1 MHNMAD
7 KLSWKTR
14 GLGLISA
21 VGIRAWMSTHRYRTF
36 FYDPSNDPRLGTAQ
50 PRIYLFWHEYILVPL
65 HLRGHCDIVMLL
77 SRHQDAEVLAEVAR
91 HLGFGSVRGSS
102 TRGGSTAIL
111 ELNRHGKGSHLAI
124 TPDGPQGPRRQMA
137 SGAIYLA
144 SISGMPIVPMGF
156 GIANPR
162 RAKSWDQF
170 AMPRLFSSIRSV
182 IGPSIQIPPNLSR
195 DGLEDARLM
204 IERKMI
210 ELTTEAE
217 EWAAAGGTRPGDQA
231 EHRRKRVSA
240 PIQEVAS
247 ETHSLRRSA

>member
-1 MHNMAD
+1 MSN
-7 KLSWKTR
+7 KLSWKMR
-14 GLGLISA
+14 GLGLFSA

-36 FYDPSNDPRLGTAQ
+36 FYDPSNDPRLGTEQ

-77 SRHQDAEVLAEVAR
+77 SRHKDAEVLAEVAR
-91 HLGFGSVRGSS
+91 HLGFDSVRGST
-102 TRGGSTAIL
+102 TRGGSTALL

-156 GIANPR
+156 GMANPR
-162 RAKSWDQF
+162 RAKSWDRF
-170 AMPRLFSSIRSV
+170 AMPRLFSRIRSV

-195 DGLEDARLM
+195 DQLEESRLM
-204 IERKMI
+204 IERKMT
-210 ELTTEAE
+210 ELTIEAE
-217 EWAAAGGTRPGDQA
+217 EWAEAGGARPGDQA
-231 EHRRKRVSA
+231 EGRRQRVKVTTA
-240 PIQEVAS
+240 PTYDPSKA
-247 ETHSLRRSA
+247 LRRSA

>member
-1 MHNMAD
+1 MAD

-14 GLGLISA
+14 SLGLFSA
-21 VGIRAWMSTHRYRTF
+21 VAIRVWMSTHRYRSF
-36 FYDPSNDPRLGTAQ
+36 FYDPSNDPRLGTNQ

-77 SRHQDAEVLAEVAR
+77 SRHKDAEVLAQVAR

-124 TPDGPQGPRRQMA
+124 TPDGPQGPRRKMA

-156 GIANPR
+156 GMANPR

-170 AMPRLFSSIRSV
+170 AMPRLFSEIRSV

-195 DGLEDARLM
+195 DQLEESRLM
-204 IERKMI
+204 IERKMT
-210 ELTTEAE
+210 ELTIEAE
-217 EWAAAGGTRPGDQA
+217 EWAAVGGSRPGDQV
-231 EHRRKRVSA
+231 EFRRGRESA
-240 PIQEVAS
+240 AAAAVQS
-247 ETHSLRRSA
+247 CDQTRGFRRSA